1 MVGGLNRRRGKRTR
15 SEGNPHLT
23 SSRNQLADQ
32 CRTRFRAPL
41 RILIEEVIDDSGQGF
56 GNRIW
61 KRRDRL
67 IDVGEGD
74 IDL

>member
-23 SSRNQLADQ
+23 SSSNQLADQ
-32 CRTRFRAPL
+32 CRSRFGAPL
-41 RILIEEVIDDSGQGF
+41 GILIKKVIDDSGQGF
-56 GNRIW
+56 RNRIW

-67 IDVGEGD
+67 IHVGKSD
-74 IDL
+74 INL